1 MKLKIAIGK
10 CYKTREG
17 DLVTITGNG
26 SPTAR
31 HIYPFVGNNGVIYMA
46 NGKANEYAQTDL
58 DLIEEVPSIAMFGS
72 TWAFPNFK
80 EVETIE
86 ETKMQDQITTL
97 LCTLTVC
104 DADGELHLEVYPP
117 DQAWRES
124 STLTVLDASFELVLS
139 KAKIEELYTARLL
152 SKVQKADQD
161 YKEALEAFDAA
172 KEFIDNL

>member
-1 MKLKIAIGK
+1 MSLQLEVGK
-10 CYKTREG
+10 TYKDREG
-17 DLVTITGNG
+17 NLVTITDKTDYDCPYPYFCNGNQ
-26 SPTAR
+26 ST
-31 HIYPFVGNNGVIYMA
+31 YMSD
-46 NGKANEYAQTDL
+46 GRFREYHTYHDYDL
-58 DLIEEVPSIAMFGS
+58 VEEVLSMQMFSS

-80 EVETIE
+80 QVKE

-152 SKVQKADQD
+152 ATVQKADQD
-161 YKEALEAFDAA
+161 YKEALEAFETA
-172 KEFIDNL
+172 KDFIDNL

>member
-1 MKLKIAIGK
+1 MSLQLEVGK
-10 CYKTREG
+10 TYKTRNG
-17 DLVTITGNG
+17 SLVTIANNAGLG
-26 SPTAR
+26 
-31 HIYPFVGNNGVIYMA
+31 IYSYIGDNDCDYA
-46 NGKANEYAQTDL
+46 CNGKFNNL
-58 DLIEEVPSIAMFGS
+58 DLVEEVLTIPMFSS

-80 EVETIE
+80 QVEE

-152 SKVQKADQD
+152 ATVQKADQE
-161 YKEALEAFDAA
+161 YKEALEAFETA
-172 KEFIDNL
+172 KDFLNNL

>member
-1 MKLKIAIGK
+1 MKLEIAINK

-17 DLVTITGNG
+17 DLVTIIGK
-26 SPTAR
+26 SKPTAR
-31 HIYPFVGNNGVIYMA
+31 PIYPFMGSNGKVYMA
-46 NGKANEYAQTDL
+46 NGKANEYAKSDL
-58 DLIEEVPSIAMFGS
+58 DLVEEVLTMPMFSS

-80 EVETIE
+80 QVEE

-124 STLTVLDASFELVLS
+124 STLTVLDSNFELVLP
-139 KAKIEELYTARLL
+139 KAKVEELYTERLL
-152 SKVQKADQD
+152 AKVQKADKE
-161 YKEALEAFDAA
+161 YKEALEAFETA
-172 KEFIDNL
+172 KDFLDNL

>member
-1 MKLKIAIGK
+1 
-10 CYKTREG
+10 
-17 DLVTITGNG
+17 
-26 SPTAR
+26 
-31 HIYPFVGNNGVIYMA
+31 
-46 NGKANEYAQTDL
+46 
-58 DLIEEVPSIAMFGS
+58 MFSS

-80 EVETIE
+80 QVEE

-152 SKVQKADQD
+152 ATVQKADQE
-161 YKEALEAFDAA
+161 YKEALEAFETA
-172 KEFIDNL
+172 KDFLNNL

>member
-1 MKLKIAIGK
+1 MSLQLEVGK
-10 CYKTREG
+10 TYKTRNG
-17 DLVTITGNG
+17 SLVTIANNAGLG
-26 SPTAR
+26 
-31 HIYPFVGNNGVIYMA
+31 IYSYIGDNDCDYA
-46 NGKANEYAQTDL
+46 CNGKFNNLGNFHDL
-58 DLIEEVPSIAMFGS
+58 DLVEEVLTIPMFSS

-80 EVETIE
+80 QVEE

-152 SKVQKADQD
+152 ATVQKADQE
-161 YKEALEAFDAA
+161 YKEALEAFETA
-172 KEFIDNL
+172 KDFLNNL

>member
-1 MKLKIAIGK
+1 MRLQLEVGK
-10 CYKTREG
+10 TYKTRNG
-17 DLVTITGNG
+17 SLVTIANNAGLG
-26 SPTAR
+26 
-31 HIYPFVGNNGVIYMA
+31 IYSYIGDNDCDYA
-46 NGKANEYAQTDL
+46 CNGKFNNLGNFHDL
-58 DLIEEVPSIAMFGS
+58 DLVEEVLTIPMFSS

-80 EVETIE
+80 QVEE

-152 SKVQKADQD
+152 ATVQKADQE
-161 YKEALEAFDAA
+161 YKEALEAFETA
-172 KEFIDNL
+172 KDFLNNL